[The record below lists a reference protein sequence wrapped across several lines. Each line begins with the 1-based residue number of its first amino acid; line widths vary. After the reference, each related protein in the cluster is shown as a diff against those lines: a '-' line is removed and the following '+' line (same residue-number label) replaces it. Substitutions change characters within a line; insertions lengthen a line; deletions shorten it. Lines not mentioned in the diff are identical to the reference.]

1 MDLIQGW
8 SHLQALKT
16 VLRDHEGTGDPIE
29 LRTLVQVVQ
38 SIGMPHGLFR
48 QETRGS
54 NISYPDRRVSVLDS
68 CHLLLLQPWHL
79 LLPGLLPGL
88 LFCPLSVGRGLQGL
102 RLPADADISSI
113 HMRLN
118 TPSG

>member
-16 VLRDHEGTGDPIE
+16 VLRDHEGTGDPIV

-54 NISYPDRRVSVLDS
+54 NISYPDRRVRFLNS
-68 CHLLLLQPWHL
+68 
-79 LLPGLLPGL
+79 LPFAIAPAMASALARIATGASILP
-88 LFCPLSVGRGLQGL
+88 SQSRQGL
-102 RLPADADISSI
+102 TRPTPAC
-113 HMRLN
+113 
-118 TPSG
+118 